1 VKISHTPFDYQAES
15 YDSRA
20 GFSTDI
26 CSAIAQKI
34 IEKLQLEIQK
44 LKLSRETDSKTSS
57 LPPSTDLLQKSEKAK
72 DSEDTASSEPKKRL
86 HGGQPGHQGKTR
98 QGFSFL

>member
-1 VKISHTPFDYQAES
+1 MSELQPPLNAENLNQLSKKELVKMLLTQ
-15 YDSRA
+15 
-20 GFSTDI
+20 
-26 CSAIAQKI
+26 QKV

-57 LPPSTDLLQKSEKAK
+57 LPPSTDLLKKSEKAK

-98 QGFSFL
+98 QGFSNRQN